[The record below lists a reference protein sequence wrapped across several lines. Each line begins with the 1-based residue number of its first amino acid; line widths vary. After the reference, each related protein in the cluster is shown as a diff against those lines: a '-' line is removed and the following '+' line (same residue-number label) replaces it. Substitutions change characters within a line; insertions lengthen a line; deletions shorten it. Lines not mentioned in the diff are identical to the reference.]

1 MIIQYNI
8 AFLSIYWSVSLLI
21 CKMGGY
27 NLRSPNLW
35 SEAYRGTKSFLLG
48 LPLSNVAVALMP
60 SWEPTFSVLTFILY
74 ICMFDFMVFAFH
86 VAMHRNKWLY
96 ELVHHEHHI
105 TRYVSPFSATILDL
119 REHIVIGLI
128 PTMVPLYFFPLP
140 FWAWSLANAM
150 IFVHGLFIHSNVE
163 SPFERLG
170 AIGSLEHSSHHIR
183 PTSHFGFLV
192 PWWDVLYGSL
202 TYPVQ
207 PYRIGLYISRAY
219 A

>member
-8 AFLSIYWSVSLLI
+8 AFLFIYWSVSLLI

-27 NLRSPNLW
+27 NLRSPKLW

-48 LPLSNVAVALMP
+48 LPFSNAAVALVP
-60 SWEPTFSVLTFILY
+60 SWDHRFYAFTFIMY
-74 ICMFDFMVFAFH
+74 ILMFDVMVFVFH
-86 VAMHRNKWLY
+86 VAMHRNKKLY
-96 ELVHHEHHI
+96 NLVHSEHHL
-105 TRYVSPFSATILDL
+105 TKEVCPFSATILDL

-140 FWAWSLANAM
+140 FWAWSMANAM

-170 AIGSLEHSSHHIR
+170 AIGSREHSSHHLR
-183 PTSHFGFLV
+183 PTSHFGFLL
-192 PWWDVLYGSL
+192 PWWDVVYESYFLL
-202 TYPVQ
+202 
-207 PYRIGLYISRAY
+207 R
-219 A
+219 